1 MTQPTSPEQTRKS
14 REKTA
19 WWITFSA
26 LTLAI
31 VLMLALWN

>member
-1 MTQPTSPEQTRKS
+1 MTQTSSPARTGSS

>member
-1 MTQPTSPEQTRKS
+1 MTEPTPPAATTRS

-19 WWITFSA
+19 WWITFSG

-31 VLMLALWN
+31 VLMLGLWN